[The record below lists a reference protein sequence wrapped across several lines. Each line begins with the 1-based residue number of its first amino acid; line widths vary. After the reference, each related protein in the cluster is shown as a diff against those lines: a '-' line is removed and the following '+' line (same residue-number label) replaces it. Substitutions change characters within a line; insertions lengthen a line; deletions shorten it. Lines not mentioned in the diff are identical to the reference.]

1 MPVTESTEYAKFNAI
16 GLNQR
21 PDSIQAEGRIRY
33 LNDVVTLIG
42 DETTGVV
49 NLLPLPKGALVD
61 PTKSEFIITASTG
74 MTVDVGVAG
83 TADNLADGVALTS
96 AGATVFDAS
105 AVDLVEATTGALTLT
120 FKSGTAV
127 AGAIRVSVAYY
138 VR

>member
-1 MPVTESTEYAKFNAI
+1 MPVTESTEYAKFNAV

-21 PDSIQAEGRIRY
+21 PDSIQAQGRIRF
-33 LNDVVTLIG
+33 LNDTITLIG

-61 PTKSEFIITASTG
+61 PTKSYFILTATTG

-83 TADNLADGVALTS
+83 VADNLADGVALTS
-96 AGATVFDAS
+96 AGSTVFA
-105 AVDLVEATTGALTLT
+105 ANEIDLVEATTGDLTLT
-120 FKSGTAV
+120 FKSGTA
-127 AGAIRVSVAYY
+127 AATTIRVSVAYY

>member
-1 MPVTESTEYAKFNAI
+1 MPVTKSTEYAKFNAV

-21 PDSIQAEGRIRY
+21 PDSIQAQGRIRF
-33 LNDVVTLIG
+33 LNDTITLIG

-61 PTKSEFIITASTG
+61 PTKSYFILTATTG

-83 TADNLADGVALTS
+83 VADNLADGVALTS
-96 AGATVFDAS
+96 AGSTVFA
-105 AVDLVEATTGALTLT
+105 ANEIDLVEATTGDLTLT
-120 FKSGTAV
+120 FKSGTAS
-127 AGAIRVSVAYY
+127 ATTIRVSVAYY